1 MANITFNATLLIY
14 LIATLGYAIY
24 LVDRKPVVKSISFFS
39 LGLGLLSHTIT
50 ICLRSMETGHGPY
63 TTGFEITSFFAWV
76 IVVIF
81 FITEWKYKIKDL
93 GAFVIPVV
101 FIILLYSAF
110 QSREHSLIDESSTMF
125 WLTMHRTLSIIG
137 YAAFTIAFGAA
148 VMYLIQEN
156 QVKNKKLGV
165 MYFRMPSLEVL
176 DNLNYKVI
184 ALGFPLF
191 TLGFMTGSI
200 WNVKTDESLFSWDIM
215 RTWPLIAVWMIY
227 CGIFFGR
234 LLVGWRGKKA
244 AQGAILGFVA
254 IIFSYFF
261 HVV

>member
-1 MANITFNATLLIY
+1 MVNIIFNAALICYLFSGLGYTLYLVFRNTMVKQFSIY
-14 LIATLGYAIY
+14 L
-24 LVDRKPVVKSISFFS
+24 
-39 LGLGLLSHTIT
+39 LGLGLFSHTVT
-50 ICLRSMETGHGPY
+50 IGLRSVETGHVPY
-63 TTGFEITSFFAWV
+63 TTGFEIASFLAWV
-76 IVVIF
+76 IVVIYF
-81 FITEWKYKIKDL
+81 LIEFKYKIKDL

-101 FIILLYSAF
+101 FLILLFSFF
-110 QSREHSLIDESSTMF
+110 QSREFSLIDESSTMF

-137 YAAFTIAFGAA
+137 FAAFAIAFGAA

-156 QVKNKKLGV
+156 QVKTKKMGV

-184 ALGFPLF
+184 CIGFPLF

-200 WNVKTDESLFSWDIM
+200 WNIKTDESFAWDPIS
-215 RTWPLIAVWMIY
+215 TLPLIVVWLIY
-227 CGIFFGR
+227 CSIFFGR

-244 AQGAILGFVA
+244 AQGAILGFVSV
-254 IIFSYFF
+254 IVSYFF

>member
-1 MANITFNATLLIY
+1 MANITFNTALLSY
-14 LIATLGYAIY
+14 LVSALGYTLY
-24 LVDRKPVVKSISFFS
+24 LVYRKSAVKLISAFS
-39 LGLGLLSHTIT
+39 LGLGLLSHTVT
-50 ICLRSMETGHGPY
+50 ICLRSIDTGHGPY

-76 IVVIF
+76 IVVIY
-81 FITEWKYKIKDL
+81 FIIEWKYKIKDL

-101 FIILLYSAF
+101 FLILLYSAF
-110 QSREHSLIDESSTMF
+110 QSREFLLIDDSSTMF
-125 WLTMHRTLSIIG
+125 WLTMHRALSIVG
-137 YAAFTIAFGAA
+137 YAAFAIAFGAA
-148 VMYLIQEN
+148 FMYLIQEN
-156 QVKNKKLGV
+156 QVKTKKLGI

-184 ALGFPLF
+184 AIGFPLF

-200 WNVKTDESLFSWDIM
+200 WNIKTDESLFSWDAL
-215 RTWPLIAVWMIY
+215 RTWPLIVVWLIY

-244 AQGAILGFVA
+244 AQGSILGFVA
-254 IIFSYFF
+254 IIVTYFF

>member
-1 MANITFNATLLIY
+1 MANITFNSTLIIY
-14 LIATLGYAIY
+14 LIAALGYTIY
-24 LVDRKPVVKSISFFS
+24 LVYRTPLVKSISFFS
-39 LGLGLLSHTIT
+39 LGLGLLSHTVA

-63 TTGFEITSFFAWV
+63 TTSFEITSFFAWV

-93 GAFVIPVV
+93 GAFIIPVV
-101 FIILLYSAF
+101 FLIFLYSAF
-110 QSREHSLIDESSTMF
+110 QSREYSLIDESSTMF

-137 YAAFTIAFGAA
+137 YAAFAIGFGAA

-156 QVKNKKLGV
+156 QVKTKKLGV

-184 ALGFPLF
+184 AIGFPLF
-191 TLGFMTGSI
+191 TIGFMTGSI
-200 WNVKTDESLFSWDIM
+200 WNVKTDESLFSWDVL
-215 RTWPLIAVWMIY
+215 RTWPLIVVWLIY

-244 AQGAILGFVA
+244 AQGAILGFIT
-254 IIFSYFF
+254 IIVSYFF